1 MWFVIKLFTDLQDKD
16 HLYNEG
22 DPFPREGLEV
32 SEERL
37 KELSSSN
44 NLQGTPLIENKEMKE
59 LADAI
64 MEAKPKKRG
73 RPKKKE

>member
-1 MWFVIKLFTDLQDKD
+1 MWFAIKLFTDLQDKD

-32 SEERL
+32 SEDRI

-44 NLQGTPLIENKEMKE
+44 NKQGTPLIAEE
-59 LADAI
+59 
-64 MEAKPKKRG
+64 PKKRG
-73 RPKKKE
+73 RKKKE

>member
-1 MWFVIKLFTDLQDKD
+1 MWLVVKLFTDLQDKD

-32 SEERL
+32 SEERI

-44 NLQGTPLIENKEMKE
+44 NLQGEPLIAEEKV
-59 LADAI
+59 AGQ
-64 MEAKPKKRG
+64 KKRG
-73 RPKKKE
+73 RKKKE

>member
-32 SEERL
+32 SEERI

-44 NLQGTPLIENKEMKE
+44 NLQGTPLIENKEME
-59 LADAI
+59 DAI
-64 MEAKPKKRG
+64 METKPKKRG

>member
-1 MWFVIKLFTDLQDKD
+1 MWFVVKLFTDLQDKD

-32 SEERL
+32 SEERI

-44 NLQGTPLIENKEMKE
+44 NLQGEPLIEEST
-59 LADAI
+59 
-64 MEAKPKKRG
+64 EAKPKKRG
-73 RPKKKE
+73 RKKKE

>member
-32 SEERL
+32 SEERI

-44 NLQGTPLIENKEMKE
+44 NLQGTPLIENKEMKT
-59 LADAI
+59 DAI

>member
-1 MWFVIKLFTDLQDKD
+1 MWFAIKLPTESQNKD

-32 SEERL
+32 SEDRL

-44 NLQGTPLIENKEMKE
+44 NLQGTPLIENKEMKT
-59 LADAI
+59 DAI